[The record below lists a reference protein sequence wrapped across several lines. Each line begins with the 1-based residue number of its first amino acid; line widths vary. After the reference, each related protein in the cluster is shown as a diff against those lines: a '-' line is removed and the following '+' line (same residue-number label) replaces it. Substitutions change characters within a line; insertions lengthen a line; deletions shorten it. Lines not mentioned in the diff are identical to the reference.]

1 VTAELII
8 ETTRLRL
15 TRLTINDAGAV
26 FAYRSLPEVCRFQS
40 FRPAAVADAA
50 AFIAGTADRPDIPG
64 TWFQLGIFHR
74 EGQVLIGDV
83 GIHFLPR
90 GEAELGYTLTPSF
103 QGRGYAAEAA
113 TAVIKWLFRS
123 PNRRCVFCTI
133 DPDNTPSIRLAKRLG
148 LKPAGKS
155 VNREH
160 IFKIE
165 RGEWSAQGVP
175 V

>member
-1 VTAELII
+1 MTAELII

-15 TRLTINDAGAV
+15 TRLTIRDAGAV
-26 FAYRSLPEVCRFQS
+26 FAYRSLPEICRFQS

-64 TWFQLGIFHR
+64 TWFQLGIFLR
-74 EGQVLIGDV
+74 EGQVLIGDIGV
-83 GIHFLPR
+83 HFLPR
-90 GEAELGYTLTPSF
+90 GEAELGYTVTPSF
-103 QGRGYAAEAA
+103 QKRGYAAEAA
-113 TAVIKWLFRS
+113 TAVISWLFRS
-123 PNRRCVFCTI
+123 PNRSCISCTI
-133 DPDNTPSIRLAKRLG
+133 DPDNAPSLRLAKRLG

-155 VNREH
+155 VHQEL

-165 RGEWSAQGVP
+165 RGEWSARGVP

>member
-1 VTAELII
+1 MTAELII
-8 ETTRLRL
+8 KTTRLRL
-15 TRLTINDAGAV
+15 KRLTIDDAGAV

-50 AFIAGTADRPDIPG
+50 AFIAGTAGGPDIPG

-74 EGQVLIGDV
+74 ERQVLIGDIGV
-83 GIHFLPR
+83 HFLPG
-90 GEAELGYTLTPSF
+90 GEAELGCTLTPSF
-103 QGRGYAAEAA
+103 QGRGYAAEAV
-113 TAVIKWLFRS
+113 TEVISWLFRP

-133 DPDNTPSIRLAKRLG
+133 DPGNTPSLKLAKRLG

-155 VNREH
+155 VNQEH

-165 RGEWSAQGVP
+165 RGEWSARRVP